1 MTSTPDIEQKLKE
14 LEILRIQSEIAR
26 NDAQRDSLKKNRW
39 QAWSPYLLAVV
50 IAGASVATFFGFIS
64 DLYQIAVTDR
74 DENRRNNL
82 KLTKENEALA
92 KDKERL
98 ANSSNSAEDLTKQL
112 ASAMETLVAQ
122 ERQIAAIVAL
132 ILDANPSLKSRI
144 DDVSKTIVP
153 VELTENELQT
163 AILVIRWN
171 DHPNEAFAVSLQGP
185 RKNTNGERLAQGV
198 LLGGTYADSMIRGG
212 WEWDGRWSLVRG
224 RIRMVESYP
233 RPVERRSV
241 VEVDLTKRGPGG
253 RWPATRTNEGVT
265 EAGIAEVHLPKQGRP

>member
-1 MTSTPDIEQKLKE
+1 MTSTPDVEQKLKE
-14 LEILRIQSEIAR
+14 LELLRIQSEIAR
-26 NDAQRDSLKKNRW
+26 NDAERDSLKKNRW
-39 QAWSPYLLAVV
+39 QAWSPYVLAVV

-132 ILDANPSLKSRI
+132 ISDVNPSLKSRI

-153 VELTENELQT
+153 VELTEHELQT

-171 DHPNEAFAVSLQGP
+171 DQ
-185 RKNTNGERLAQGV
+185 
-198 LLGGTYADSMIRGG
+198 
-212 WEWDGRWSLVRG
+212 
-224 RIRMVESYP
+224 
-233 RPVERRSV
+233 
-241 VEVDLTKRGPGG
+241 
-253 RWPATRTNEGVT
+253 
-265 EAGIAEVHLPKQGRP
+265 